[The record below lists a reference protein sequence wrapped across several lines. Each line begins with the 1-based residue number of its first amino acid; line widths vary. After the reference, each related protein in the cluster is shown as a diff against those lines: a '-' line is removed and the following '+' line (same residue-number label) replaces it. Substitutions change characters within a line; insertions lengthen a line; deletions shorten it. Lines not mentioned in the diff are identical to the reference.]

1 MSTKIS
7 SSFIKQFQAD
17 VHLAYQQMGSK
28 LKDTVRYK
36 NNIQGSSTVFQKVG
50 KGVASQKARHGLVP
64 VMNVDYSPVECE
76 LQDFYAG
83 DWVDAL
89 DELKIGHDER
99 RIIASSGAYALG
111 RKTDDLIIE
120 ALVKTNAANDVG
132 SYTTILNKETIL
144 KAFAKLNENNVPDDG
159 QRFAIVGP
167 LQWNALLAIE
177 EFSNSD
183 FAGDNMPFLKGTES
197 RKWLGINWIM
207 HTGLP
212 LSADK
217 RDCFLYH
224 KTAIGHASGQD
235 VKTDITWHGDHAAHF
250 VNNMMSQGACLIDD
264 TGIVRIKCKEI

>member
-1 MSTKIS
+1 MSTKVS

-76 LQDFYAG
+76 LQDYYAG

-99 RIIASSGAYALG
+99 RVIASSGAYALG
-111 RKTDDLIIE
+111 RKTDDLVIE
-120 ALVKTNAANDVG
+120 ALAKASNSNDVG
-132 SYTTILNKETIL
+132 SYALVLGKETIL
-144 KAFAKLNENNVPDDG
+144 SAFAKLNENNVPDDG
-159 QRFAIVGP
+159 QRFAVVGP
-167 LQWNALLAIE
+167 MQWNALLAIE
-177 EFSNSD
+177 EFSSSD
-183 FAGDNMPFLKGTES
+183 YAGDNMPFLKGTES

-212 LSADK
+212 LNAGK
-217 RDCFLYH
+217 RDCFIYH

-235 VKTDITWHGDHAAHF
+235 VKTDISWHGDHAAHF
-250 VNNMMSQGACLIDD
+250 VNNMMSQGACLIDE
-264 TGIVRIKCKEI
+264 TGVVRIKCKEI